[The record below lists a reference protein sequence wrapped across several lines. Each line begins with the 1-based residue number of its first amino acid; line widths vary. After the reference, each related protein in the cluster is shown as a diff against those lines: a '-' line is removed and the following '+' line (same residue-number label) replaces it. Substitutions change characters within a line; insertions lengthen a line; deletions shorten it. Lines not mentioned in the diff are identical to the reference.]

1 MNVALDID
9 LYDRADRHRPPANV
23 RYAVVKFE
31 QRGQRW
37 RRVRRLTG
45 PMKFEQAMA
54 ELLFQMKRTGLP
66 RVPSNEGSTTM
77 TVFPGFILAQLAQF
91 ARDASTM
98 GVDRITI
105 DNHQT
110 NGAYCVHQA
119 RARIAGD
126 PTVYRIIIAPANA
139 PIFIN
144 DDKRPVAEA
153 FALPLGD
160 S

>member
-1 MNVALDID
+1 
-9 LYDRADRHRPPANV
+9 
-23 RYAVVKFE
+23 
-31 QRGQRW
+31 
-37 RRVRRLTG
+37 
-45 PMKFEQAMA
+45 
-54 ELLFQMKRTGLP
+54 
-66 RVPSNEGSTTM
+66 M
-77 TVFPGFILAQLAQF
+77 TIFPGYILAQIASW
-91 ARDASTM
+91 ARADNS
-98 GVDRITI
+98 GSDQIVI
-105 DNHQT
+105 DGHQA

-153 FALPLGD
+153 FALPVGD